1 MKPKPASALLLDRLR
16 DVATCLGT
24 ADPTNDL
31 AEAIDCSFDW
41 SLDDQSYVGNALQPG
56 ALPVE
61 WSFSEASPKSFRI
74 DFEPCGPG
82 ASAQDRQTEATRLV
96 RAMIQRRA
104 GAAEL
109 ARFDRACERG
119 RAHAAPE
126 LRFGAFLGACIGP
139 RGLSEAKVYYEAGPW
154 KLDVMSPRVRDAV
167 GTTCAAIEGWSPL
180 LYSVSWSSAG
190 VAERVYMVCRK
201 DLRLLDL
208 RECLEALGLLHR
220 APDLIVTAYA
230 LSGTFVL
237 PADATVFSLREIAG
251 GFEVK
256 LELVAGALPGRKES
270 IWRDLRAILSQRPD
284 SLCACDRWL
293 QAVAPASG
301 LGAELSVSSIRIT
314 PETASRLSVYV
325 RVNADDLKNAREG
338 ALPS

>member
-1 MKPKPASALLLDRLR
+1 MKPEPISALLLDRLR
-16 DVATCLGT
+16 HVAARLGT
-24 ADPTNDL
+24 ADPTDDL

-41 SLDDQSYVGNALQPG
+41 SLDNQSYVANALQPG
-56 ALPVE
+56 ALPFE
-61 WSFSEASPKSFRI
+61 WSFSEASPKSVRV
-74 DFEPCGPG
+74 DLEPCGPN
-82 ASAQDRQTEATRLV
+82 ASAQDRQNEATRLV
-96 RAMIQRRA
+96 RTMIRRRA

-119 RAHAAPE
+119 RDHAAPE
-126 LRFGAFLGACIGP
+126 LKFGAFLGACIGP

-154 KLDVMSPRVRDAV
+154 KLEAMSPRVRDAV
-167 GTTCAAIEGWSPL
+167 GTTCAAIEGLSPL
-180 LYSVSWSSAG
+180 LYSVSWTGAG

-220 APDLIVTAYA
+220 APDLIMTAYA

-237 PADATVFSLREIAG
+237 PADATVFSLREISG

-256 LELVAGALPGRKES
+256 LELVAGALPARKDS
-270 IWRDLRAILSQRPD
+270 MWRDLRAILSQRPD
-284 SLCACDRWL
+284 SLCAYHRWL
-293 QAVAPASG
+293 QAVAPTSG
-301 LGAELSVSSIRIT
+301 LGADLSVSSIRVT
-314 PETASRLSVYV
+314 PETASRLSAYV
-325 RVNADDLKNAREG
+325 RVTADELIGAREG